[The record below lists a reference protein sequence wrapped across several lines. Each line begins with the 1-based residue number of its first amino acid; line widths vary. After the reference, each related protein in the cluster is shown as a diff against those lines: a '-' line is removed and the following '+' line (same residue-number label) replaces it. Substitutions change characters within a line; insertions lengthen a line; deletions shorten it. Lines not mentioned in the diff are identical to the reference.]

1 MSNPTDPGAPEAALA
16 GDGAG
21 AGSDAAPPRPP
32 SMASRIDAL
41 MDSLDD
47 EEGDSD
53 GVPAGS
59 TPELVVGEA
68 EELSIDDVSVEAEA
82 VPVAAPTPPPRVA
95 PPVAIPPRPP
105 AMRPPLPPVPSL
117 RPPPPRPPA
126 LVPPVRPPAV
136 VPPPVVSIPPPA
148 VAAPVAVAEAA
159 PADAEGV
166 GEVSDVGIPLDV
178 ADVDAVSEVSG
189 VIALPDAPAAPVE
202 VAPPAP
208 ADLPLEQRLESPTA
222 VERALGDLGEAAWE
236 ERAADLTQRLD
247 AAADAATDRAQ
258 IADLAYELGELCE
271 RRLVDEARAV
281 KAFGRALASDPSLR
295 ANLWAIRRVFYRR
308 GLWPNLIKL
317 IDAESRFA
325 IDDDERADLSIEK
338 AAILA
343 DKLGQTDDARA
354 ALEDAVLLAPTS
366 LAALVALERV
376 ADDPARQVEVWA
388 QLAEASQRP
397 ERKLVY
403 LLDQVRFWSERGDD
417 LDRARE
423 LIAQAAAL
431 GVDGERVNQERL
443 RLAEQANDRE
453 EVLAALD
460 AIAGQLVGRAAA
472 GVPDAAVATATPGQ
486 APGRAAILRLQV
498 VAIRRRQAQV
508 ARAMGAAERAWDFL
522 QAAIALAPGEPIL
535 LADLADLAEEL
546 GRYDE
551 LADLVQ
557 SWQAVEGDPSRV
569 LTLSIRRADALLRA
583 GQREPAL
590 AVLASVEA
598 SAPGFAPAIALRER
612 DALVTGDRA
621 ALAEAWQRA
630 ADAARLGE
638 ALGPAGAPDAAG
650 AIAGY
655 VMAAHAWL
663 HDVGGER
670 GDAAALAALGAAREL
685 APTDPLVIE
694 ALVEVHERA
703 GRIDD
708 AAAVLGAL
716 DTPEAAARQARM
728 FRSAG
733 RVADALA
740 VDRARAARAPDDLA
754 AAWRI
759 DGALEELGLDD
770 DRLVHLAT
778 LAERERDPARRGYA
792 RVAAARLAEAA
803 GDNAAAI
810 ELYKQ
815 TLADWP
821 DDRFTHAALL
831 AALRRVGRWDEL
843 AAARRAQADGLAD
856 GAEVTRAL
864 REAGWLYEDRLA
876 RPRDALAVYRQLL
889 EREPDDPHARAG
901 AVRAAL
907 AAGDVTSAVRTL
919 ELGADDNGT
928 AALAWAQ
935 ARERA
940 GELDDVGE
948 AYLRAEGVA
957 APGSVAGLAA
967 AIAALR
973 VGAAR
978 GDVMQRVAA
987 TRALAARVEVPAL
1000 AAALREELGWLHA
1013 LVLEDFDQAA
1023 EEFAA
1028 ADGDDGGSVGALFG
1042 AALVAARRQDRAAQA
1057 AAFARLAARL
1067 TMPEAAAAL
1076 HLRAAAIAT
1085 AAGDH
1090 DAAMARVSAARAIAP
1105 DDVGALLVAAE
1116 QQATAAPPAPG
1127 EDVASAIDRLLA
1139 RADVLA
1145 MRSTLA
1151 DDPAARDGWEL
1162 DRAEAL
1168 EAAGRLREAGAAVT
1182 AVLRGNP
1189 HDVRALEAL
1198 VRLAHRGGDRA
1209 TEARAALALAGVTAG
1224 HAAKRELYARAAA
1237 ILDSD
1242 DAGGDRAAAVAVYR
1256 RLCADDPGDPCF
1268 ARLAELARG
1277 KGDVRTLFEVITD
1290 RLRWLATGDDRA
1302 AEVPLLAERAQLRRS
1317 LNDVRGAADDL
1328 DLLLAIA
1335 PEHGEALRQRAE
1347 LAGDLGDGAAAAAL
1361 WRRYLAVERDP
1372 TARADAEMILARTLA
1387 EDLGDV
1393 DGAIEQVER
1402 VIAQRPADLTLRE
1415 RLVGLATQAGKWP
1428 RVARELREIARLRA
1442 TPGDRAKDE
1451 LRLGR
1456 VTRDQLGDAD
1466 AALAAFERGRQLDP
1480 LHLDLLRE
1488 QVELAARGRPA
1499 ARAELLAR
1507 GVDDFRRAIDAS
1519 PTSVAL
1525 YDRLATV
1532 HGWAGDRD
1540 GQWLALVALEALGAP
1555 GPDQRK
1561 LIATGRE
1568 RPAPAPSR
1576 QLLDPAARAALR
1588 APGAG
1593 GVAAELWKALAPAV
1607 TAALAIDP
1615 AKLGF
1620 VRGDRIAMKALGKKY
1635 EALGAALA
1643 AVGVDDVEL
1652 YVSEGRPGQ
1661 ARVLSGETPI
1671 VCCGADVA
1679 AGATAVARFALGRA
1693 AWLASEAAAA
1703 LLELN
1708 DAQVAWFVIAGLKVA
1723 GVPVPAALTARVA
1736 GDEAAIAERTRLI
1749 DKHLARR
1756 DKKAVVALAP
1766 RLGEL
1771 GDLVAW
1777 RQATLVSSQ
1786 RAGLWLGGDLGV
1798 ALAALDVGRGGRHL
1812 DPGAVDLVRWSVS
1825 AAYAGLRATASGGT
1839 R

>member
-1 MSNPTDPGAPEAALA
+1 
-16 GDGAG
+16 
-21 AGSDAAPPRPP
+21 
-32 SMASRIDAL
+32 
-41 MDSLDD
+41 
-47 EEGDSD
+47 
-53 GVPAGS
+53 
-59 TPELVVGEA
+59 
-68 EELSIDDVSVEAEA
+68 
-82 VPVAAPTPPPRVA
+82 
-95 PPVAIPPRPP
+95 
-105 AMRPPLPPVPSL
+105 MRPPLPPVPSL

-281 KAFGRALASDPSLR
+281 KAFGRALASRSVAAGQPVGYSPGVAPPL
-295 ANLWAIRRVFYRR
+295 AWLS
-308 GLWPNLIKL
+308 PIKL

-417 LDRARE
+417 LDCARE

-759 DGALEELGLDD
+759 HGALRSSASTTIGS
-770 DRLVHLAT
+770 
-778 LAERERDPARRGYA
+778 PAGAPGDAGRARAPSGAAPTRGSRR
-792 RVAAARLAEAA
+792 RWLAEAA

-864 REAGWLYEDRLA
+864 REAGWLYEDWLA

-907 AAGDVTSAVRTL
+907 AAGAAPPARCARFS
-919 ELGADDNGT
+919 GADDNGT
-928 AALAWAQ
+928 AALAQAQ

-967 AIAALR
+967 AIARCAS
-973 VGAAR
+973 AR
-978 GDVMQRVAA
+978 RAA
-987 TRALAARVEVPAL
+987 T
-1000 AAALREELGWLHA
+1000 
-1013 LVLEDFDQAA
+1013 
-1023 EEFAA
+1023 
-1028 ADGDDGGSVGALFG
+1028 
-1042 AALVAARRQDRAAQA
+1042 
-1057 AAFARLAARL
+1057 
-1067 TMPEAAAAL
+1067 
-1076 HLRAAAIAT
+1076 
-1085 AAGDH
+1085 
-1090 DAAMARVSAARAIAP
+1090 
-1105 DDVGALLVAAE
+1105 
-1116 QQATAAPPAPG
+1116 
-1127 EDVASAIDRLLA
+1127 
-1139 RADVLA
+1139 
-1145 MRSTLA
+1145 
-1151 DDPAARDGWEL
+1151 
-1162 DRAEAL
+1162 
-1168 EAAGRLREAGAAVT
+1168 
-1182 AVLRGNP
+1182 
-1189 HDVRALEAL
+1189 
-1198 VRLAHRGGDRA
+1198 
-1209 TEARAALALAGVTAG
+1209 
-1224 HAAKRELYARAAA
+1224 
-1237 ILDSD
+1237 
-1242 DAGGDRAAAVAVYR
+1242 
-1256 RLCADDPGDPCF
+1256 
-1268 ARLAELARG
+1268 
-1277 KGDVRTLFEVITD
+1277 
-1290 RLRWLATGDDRA
+1290 
-1302 AEVPLLAERAQLRRS
+1302 
-1317 LNDVRGAADDL
+1317 
-1328 DLLLAIA
+1328 
-1335 PEHGEALRQRAE
+1335 
-1347 LAGDLGDGAAAAAL
+1347 
-1361 WRRYLAVERDP
+1361 
-1372 TARADAEMILARTLA
+1372 
-1387 EDLGDV
+1387 
-1393 DGAIEQVER
+1393 
-1402 VIAQRPADLTLRE
+1402 
-1415 RLVGLATQAGKWP
+1415 
-1428 RVARELREIARLRA
+1428 
-1442 TPGDRAKDE
+1442 
-1451 LRLGR
+1451 
-1456 VTRDQLGDAD
+1456 
-1466 AALAAFERGRQLDP
+1466 
-1480 LHLDLLRE
+1480 
-1488 QVELAARGRPA
+1488 
-1499 ARAELLAR
+1499 
-1507 GVDDFRRAIDAS
+1507 
-1519 PTSVAL
+1519 
-1525 YDRLATV
+1525 
-1532 HGWAGDRD
+1532 
-1540 GQWLALVALEALGAP
+1540 
-1555 GPDQRK
+1555 
-1561 LIATGRE
+1561 
-1568 RPAPAPSR
+1568 
-1576 QLLDPAARAALR
+1576 
-1588 APGAG
+1588 
-1593 GVAAELWKALAPAV
+1593 
-1607 TAALAIDP
+1607 
-1615 AKLGF
+1615 
-1620 VRGDRIAMKALGKKY
+1620 
-1635 EALGAALA
+1635 
-1643 AVGVDDVEL
+1643 
-1652 YVSEGRPGQ
+1652 
-1661 ARVLSGETPI
+1661 
-1671 VCCGADVA
+1671 
-1679 AGATAVARFALGRA
+1679 
-1693 AWLASEAAAA
+1693 
-1703 LLELN
+1703 
-1708 DAQVAWFVIAGLKVA
+1708 
-1723 GVPVPAALTARVA
+1723 
-1736 GDEAAIAERTRLI
+1736 
-1749 DKHLARR
+1749 
-1756 DKKAVVALAP
+1756 
-1766 RLGEL
+1766 
-1771 GDLVAW
+1771 
-1777 RQATLVSSQ
+1777 
-1786 RAGLWLGGDLGV
+1786 
-1798 ALAALDVGRGGRHL
+1798 
-1812 DPGAVDLVRWSVS
+1812 
-1825 AAYAGLRATASGGT
+1825 
-1839 R
+1839 